1 MAESIANVRVNTA
14 DFKGVMLFDEEPDW
28 ELVTS
33 VTDLVARREG
43 LFIFPLATTVEE
55 DGSTWVD
62 VIGRDVRA
70 GRASLP
76 SGPRDLGETGGRS
89 PMDFAPHILSL
100 IRRRFGCEASVAPI
114 VGDLLHPDDL
124 RLEMLLADRGNSG
137 LPASEVLSPVNDWR
151 PQKPAATA
159 PAATAEHELDSLV
172 GLADVKRRLKEIVAF
187 AAKNAGNDRP
197 CLHMVFRGNPGT
209 GKTTVAR
216 ILGRM
221 LGEVGVLE
229 HPEHFVECDRAGL
242 VGEYVGHTAQK
253 TLGQIERAKGGV
265 LFVDEAYALGMYGGL
280 GAHHVAA
287 DECADFGDEALST
300 LVKAMEDHRGDFVCI
315 MAGYTRS
322 MDRMISRNPGLRDRV
337 AFYIDFPD
345 YSPAELTQI
354 FRLMAGEKDLELDAD
369 AEDVLETAFARM
381 TACDSH
387 DFSNGRM
394 VRKVFERCL
403 MRQATMRDDR
413 RITAGVVRSALSD
426 TDLASEVGES
436 RMPVG
441 FCA

>member
-28 ELVTS
+28 DLVAS
-33 VTDLVARREG
+33 VTDLAARREG
-43 LFIFPLATTVEE
+43 LFIFPLTTTIEE

-70 GRASLP
+70 GRNTSDEA
-76 SGPRDLGETGGRS
+76 GGR
-89 PMDFAPHILSL
+89 PHVDFAPRILSL
-100 IRRRFGCEASVAPI
+100 IHKRFGCEASIAPI

-124 RLEMLLADRGNSG
+124 HLEMLLANRGNSG
-137 LPASEVLSPVNDWR
+137 VPASEVLSPADDWR
-151 PQKPAATA
+151 PQKPAAAA
-159 PAATAEHELDSLV
+159 PATTAAQELDSLV

-187 AAKNAGNDRP
+187 AAKNAGPDRP

-221 LGEVGVLE
+221 LGEAGVLE
-229 HPEHFVECDRAGL
+229 HPEHFIECDRAGL

-253 TLGQIERAKGGV
+253 TLGQIEQAEGGI

-280 GAHHVAA
+280 GANHVAA

-300 LVKAMEDHRGDFVCI
+300 LVKAMEDHRDDFVCI
-315 MAGYTRS
+315 MAGYTRP

-354 FRLMAGEKDLELDAD
+354 FRLMTGEKGLELDAD
-369 AEDVLETAFARM
+369 AEDALESAFARM

-403 MRQATMRDDR
+403 MRQATLRDDR
-413 RITAGVVRSALSD
+413 RITVEVVRSALSD
-426 TDLASEVGES
+426 TDLASEIGES